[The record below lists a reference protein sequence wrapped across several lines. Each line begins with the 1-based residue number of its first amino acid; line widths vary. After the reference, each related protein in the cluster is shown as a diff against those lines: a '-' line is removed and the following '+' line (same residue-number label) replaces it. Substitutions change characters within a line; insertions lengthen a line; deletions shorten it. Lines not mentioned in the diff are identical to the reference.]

1 MQSMIELTRSEID
14 LYRNHADE
22 YGYVFFIL
30 QK

>member
-1 MQSMIELTRSEID
+1 MQGMIEITRNEID
-14 LYRNHADE
+14 LYRDHADE